1 MLKIKIEDF
10 GKDSLLL
17 FENRIYDHL
26 EKEED
31 YILIL
36 PNRKI
41 IQKIRERALDKF
53 GVIGDLYLY
62 TFEDLIE
69 RTNKQS
75 EIGMYF
81 VDIILKRSIENL
93 QNQKKIEKE
102 SLYLSKGFL
111 VICKQILS
119 LLRNSNADIKSL
131 EKSIDLDSLKT
142 ILKILAEYELQMKKY
157 NIPTPTELPYSI
169 KASVKNSRDIKS
181 ILPVFRNS
189 DPLNWNG
196 LKKHPAIPL
205 RFPFRE
211 AAIFPL

>member
-81 VDIILKRSIENL
+81 VDIILK
-93 QNQKKIEKE
+93 
-102 SLYLSKGFL
+102 
-111 VICKQILS
+111 
-119 LLRNSNADIKSL
+119 
-131 EKSIDLDSLKT
+131 
-142 ILKILAEYELQMKKY
+142 
-157 NIPTPTELPYSI
+157 
-169 KASVKNSRDIKS
+169 
-181 ILPVFRNS
+181 
-189 DPLNWNG
+189 
-196 LKKHPAIPL
+196 
-205 RFPFRE
+205 E
-211 AAIFPL
+211 A